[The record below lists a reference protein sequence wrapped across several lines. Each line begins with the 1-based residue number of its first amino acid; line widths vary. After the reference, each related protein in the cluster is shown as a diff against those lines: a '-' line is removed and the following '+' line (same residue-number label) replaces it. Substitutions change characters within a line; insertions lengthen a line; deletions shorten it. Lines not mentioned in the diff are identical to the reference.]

1 MSQEQESGALDRMI
15 VREDVL
21 QICYWFQG
29 EGFGDRFTPQ
39 SVMPF
44 LQNDLNTVSA
54 VMADLAKDG
63 TLTHDGEYYSFSD
76 GGKREAGAM
85 FYDSFTE
92 FQQGTHGEC
101 NAGCCDGDE
110 VCDHDHDHHHHH

>member
-1 MSQEQESGALDRMI
+1 MTDGKSAGALDRMI

-29 EGFGDRFTPQ
+29 EGFGDTFTPQ
-39 SVMPF
+39 AVMPF
-44 LQNDLNTVSA
+44 LQSDPKMVETVLEELA
-54 VMADLAKDG
+54 VEG
-63 TLTHDGEYYSFSD
+63 TLTRDGNVYRFSD
-76 GGKREAGAM
+76 GGKRKAGVM
-85 FYDSFTE
+85 FYESFTE

-110 VCDHDHDHHHHH
+110 VCDHEHHHH

>member
-1 MSQEQESGALDRMI
+1 MSQDKESVALDRMI

-21 QICYWFQG
+21 QICYWYQG
-29 EGFGDRFTPQ
+29 EGFGNSFTPQ

-44 LQNDLNTVSA
+44 LQNNIDVVTEVMSDLS
-54 VMADLAKDG
+54 KDG
-63 TLTHDGEYYSFSD
+63 TLTFENGAYSFSD
-76 GGKREAGAM
+76 GGKRQAGAM

-110 VCDHDHDHHHHH
+110 VCDHEHHHH

>member
-1 MSQEQESGALDRMI
+1 MSDTRTAGALDRMI

-21 QICYWFQG
+21 QICYWYQG

-44 LQNDLNTVSA
+44 LQNDIGIVTE
-54 VMADLAKDG
+54 VMAELAADG
-63 TLTHDGEYYSFSD
+63 TLTSDGDAYRFSD
-76 GGKREAGAM
+76 GGKRKAGVM
-85 FYDSFTE
+85 FYESFTE
-92 FQQGTHGEC
+92 FQQSSHGEC

-110 VCDHDHDHHHHH
+110 VCDHENHHH

>member
-1 MSQEQESGALDRMI
+1 MTDERPNGALDRLI

-29 EGFGDRFTPQ
+29 EGFGDTFTPQ
-39 SVMPF
+39 AVMPF
-44 LQNDLNTVSA
+44 LQSDAETVAA
-54 VMADLAKDG
+54 VMEELAEEG
-63 TLTHDGEYYSFSD
+63 TLARDGKAYRFSD
-76 GGKREAGAM
+76 GGKRKAGVM
-85 FYDSFTE
+85 FYESFTE

-110 VCDHDHDHHHHH
+110 VCEHEHHHH